1 MRLVIIHTNYSDIH
15 IFILIKKEK
24 NCYYGVSSLKRYST
38 RADHL
43 QLQLSHS
50 HTLTLLQSSYLA
62 LRNQI
67 HPTKTLFS
75 PSKNT

>member
-1 MRLVIIHTNYSDIH
+1 MEFLLKKIQYTRGSSTTSASHT
-15 IFILIKKEK
+15 
-24 NCYYGVSSLKRYST
+24 
-38 RADHL
+38 
-43 QLQLSHS
+43 

-62 LRNQI
+62 LRNQN